1 MPGDHP
7 SMKSAQY
14 KCMSVIIVII
24 ISVASYQMS
33 FKVLLLP
40 TFCFAPEKWAC
51 KPFESRHPHTNSFP
65 FGDHFIYSHNVVS

>member
-1 MPGDHP
+1 
-7 SMKSAQY
+7 MKSAQY
-14 KCMSVIIVII
+14 KCMSVIIVI